1 MNIQFRHSI
10 FMLQVDL
17 DTLVV
22 FGTAYLYKFIHGTC
36 CHMCPTTWLGLS
48 RNGVNSVGNR
58 APKFRGG
65 YRDLS
70 NSAGATFGL
79 REGEFLDVGQWFL
92 MLQNFWKLT
101 SKPLKIDA
109 LVGSDEHFLSK
120 MVPFLGDMFIF
131 QDVIHVYW
139 QEEVGGSL

>member
-1 MNIQFRHSI
+1 
-10 FMLQVDL
+10 MLQVDL

-22 FGTAYLYKFIHGTC
+22 FGTAYLYKFIQGT
-36 CHMCPTTWLGLS
+36 
-48 RNGVNSVGNR
+48 VGNR